1 MNQELIIPFQ
11 HLQKPLRTVL
21 TITNKN
27 KIVGFLVK
35 VKMFYAHFDVFIHL
49 PHTELLHFGEG

>member
-1 MNQELIIPFQ
+1 MNQELIIPFY
-11 HLQKPLRTVL
+11 HLQNPLKTVL
-21 TITNKN
+21 TITNKK
-27 KIVGFLVK
+27 KIGEFLIE